1 MPESKP
7 LLLDSR
13 PPLPGFA
20 KFRESKLSA
29 KVSQYADIALRY
41 LPMLPLLVG
50 ATTPAI
56 VEIFEAHESE
66 LEVLEHLLELT
77 RTISRITVVVETP
90 ETSSTFVF
98 RE

>member
-41 LPMLPLLVG
+41 LPMLPVLVS
-50 ATTPAI
+50 ATNPSI
-56 VEIFEAHESE
+56 VEFFEAHESE
-66 LEVLEHLLELT
+66 LEMLEHLLELT